1 MELSLHFC
9 FVHRAELMLC
19 ITEHADM
26 VELLPGSHVVN
37 VSENP
42 NNPFLAENWD
52 GVCTNTAVCPHYTV
66 V

>member
-1 MELSLHFC
+1 
-9 FVHRAELMLC
+9 MLC

-26 VELLPGSHVVN
+26 VELLPGSHDVN

-52 GVCTNTAVCPHYTV
+52 GVCTNTAVCSHYTV